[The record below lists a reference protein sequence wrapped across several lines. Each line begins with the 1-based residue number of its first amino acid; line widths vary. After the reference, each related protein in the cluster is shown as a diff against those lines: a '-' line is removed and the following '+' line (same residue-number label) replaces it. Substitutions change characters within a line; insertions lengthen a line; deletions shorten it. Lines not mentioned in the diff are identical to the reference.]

1 MAGSPRDRQPTW
13 RIADVLD
20 RTDLSVLLDEL
31 ATSTNRT
38 GAGRRWHCPL
48 PDHDDHRASVTMYRD
63 RRGHERWRCWSGDH
77 RGDAVDLVVAVTGR
91 QRSDAVDWLAGRAGM
106 VPDRP
111 LPPVRKKRAPV
122 PPSPAVVM
130 DPIVG
135 TYVTA
140 CHRVLGSGGGRQ
152 VRAWLNERGISDET
166 IGANLIGADPGR
178 GKMRRQRGL
187 PYGAGPA
194 ATFPVFDPLGNLA
207 YVQTRYLDV
216 HATGRKYDNPAA
228 ALAPNPRLGFAVSP
242 VELREGPMLLCEGMP
257 DALIAAQEGFEAVG
271 LLGANAP
278 DESVA
283 ARLSNH
289 LDNRSEIAG
298 TATGIVLVTDPDDAG
313 RRVAE
318 SLAPMLADRGHEPC
332 VFTPPDGYDL
342 NAWALNEPD
351 WPEFLIDALN
361 APAVPAPD
369 RELTSI
375 ER

>member
-1 MAGSPRDRQPTW
+1 MAGSLRDRPPTW

-31 ATSTNRT
+31 ATSTDRI

-77 RGDAVDLVVAVTGR
+77 RGDAVDLVMTVTGR

-111 LPPVRKKRAPV
+111 LPAVRKKRVPV
-122 PPSPAVVM
+122 QPSPAVVM

-135 TYVTA
+135 AYVTA
-140 CHRVLGSGGGRQ
+140 CHRVLGSGGGRE
-152 VRAWLNERGISDET
+152 VRAWLHDRGISDDT
-166 IGANLIGADPGR
+166 ITANLIGADPGR
-178 GKMRRQRGL
+178 DMMRRKRGL
-187 PYGAGPA
+187 PYGASLA
-194 ATFPVFDPLGNLA
+194 ATFPVFDPIGNLA

-216 HATGRKYDNPAA
+216 EAAGRKYDNPAA
-228 ALAPNPRLGFAVSP
+228 SLAPNPRLGFTVSP
-242 VELREGPMLLCEGMP
+242 AELRNAPMLLCEGMP

-278 DESVA
+278 DESIA
-283 ARLSNH
+283 ARLANH
-289 LDNRSEIAG
+289 LDNRSETAG

-318 SLAPMLADRGHEPC
+318 TLAPMLTERGHQPT
-332 VFTPPDGYDL
+332 VVTPPDGFDL
-342 NAWALNEPD
+342 NAWALNQPD
-351 WPEFLIDALN
+351 WPDHLIAALN
-361 APAVPAPD
+361 TPTVSPMCELAP
-369 RELTSI
+369 I